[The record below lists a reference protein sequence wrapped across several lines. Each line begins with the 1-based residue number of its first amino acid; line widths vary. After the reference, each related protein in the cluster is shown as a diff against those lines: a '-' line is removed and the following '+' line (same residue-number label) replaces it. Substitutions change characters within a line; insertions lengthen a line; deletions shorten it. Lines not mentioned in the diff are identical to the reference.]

1 MESGSQRLTPDLIAK
16 FSWAHILSENLQK
29 MTENLVF
36 TEHFLK
42 SQVRPVAQSDLELLR
57 QELGEEFAEWIK
69 DYEESLEAVIGW
81 MLKSAQSQAKR
92 LNDDLVQLVSSRIP
106 PNLETL
112 YSKSLSRY
120 ALHFCLGSLGKGGS
134 VLSGFSQRH
143 QVDDSLA
150 VASSAEQFA
159 SESVIAL
166 P

>member
-1 MESGSQRLTPDLIAK
+1 MESGSQSLNPDLVSK

-36 TEHFLK
+36 TDHFLN
-42 SQVRPVAQSDLELLR
+42 SQVRPVAKSDLELLQR
-57 QELGEEFAEWIK
+57 KVGEEFTEWIK
-69 DYEESLEAVIGW
+69 DYEESLESLVLW

-92 LNDDLVQLVSSRIP
+92 YNDDLAQLVSSRIP

-112 YSKSLSRY
+112 YAGSISRY
-120 ALHFCLGSLGKGGS
+120 ALHFCLGSLGTGGS
-134 VLSGFSQRH
+134 VLSGASQRH
-143 QVDDSLA
+143 QVDDALA
-150 VASSAEQFA
+150 IASSTVTFP